1 MSGSD
6 LENNLLMCLNKIDNV
21 EKINKDTQKTQEVFM
36 RHDELK
42 YENFTFFWVT
52 HLYYISAM
60 FTVIVLFSISLKMS
74 WETLSVSHFFSS
86 LLTSVF
92 LLSIPVGIGCV
103 LFTFALTPLMLLLD
117 TVLMAIQKKS
127 GRYHAKE
134 QVDYQFSLEWGISA
148 IILIAVI
155 CYFLI

>member
-1 MSGSD
+1 
-6 LENNLLMCLNKIDNV
+6 
-21 EKINKDTQKTQEVFM
+21 
-36 RHDELK
+36 
-42 YENFTFFWVT
+42 
-52 HLYYISAM
+52 M
-60 FTVIVLFSISLKMS
+60 FTVIVLFGISLRMS
-74 WETLSVSHFFSS
+74 WETLSVIHFFSS
-86 LLTSVF
+86 LLISVF